1 MRTKTNMSLWQNS
14 ALHGYMLDNFHGNLS
29 DHALTFF
36 INHTIPFVNHQKYYH
51 KDDGITVLY
60 HYVILYTIILLRYIF
75 IRGVMTQLVKKE
87 EDPIGTNGH
96 KLEDINC
103 LHHGL
108 DVL

>member
-1 MRTKTNMSLWQNS
+1 
-14 ALHGYMLDNFHGNLS
+14 
-29 DHALTFF
+29 
-36 INHTIPFVNHQKYYH
+36 
-51 KDDGITVLY
+51 
-60 HYVILYTIILLRYIF
+60 
-75 IRGVMTQLVKKE
+75 MTQLPIGKKKE